1 MQVHSLFLLVALVT
15 IPFCTS
21 MACTD
26 KSLLNG
32 NELIVKDA
40 DVTKAYNKVA
50 SCATLTTD
58 DNEMC
63 CYIKIKFDNDQLDET
78 FTQKGCYVFKTESY
92 LNEDFDFDDDLIDPL
107 EVNVTNSNNQ
117 IEVDYINIDC
127 SSRFLQLVGLSL
139 LLLLL

>member
-1 MQVHSLFLLVALVT
+1 MQVHSLFLLIALVT
-15 IPFCTS
+15 VPFCTS
-21 MACTD
+21 MECTD

-32 NELIVKDA
+32 YELGVNNA

-50 SCATLTTD
+50 SCATLTTK

-63 CYIKIKFDNDQLDET
+63 CYIKIKFDNNQYDET
-78 FTQKGCYVFKTESY
+78 FTQKGCYVFNTKNY
-92 LNEDFDFDDDLIDPL
+92 LDEEFDFDELIENL
-107 EVNVTNSNNQ
+107 ENNVTSHNDQ
-117 IEVDYINIDC
+117 IEVDKISIDC